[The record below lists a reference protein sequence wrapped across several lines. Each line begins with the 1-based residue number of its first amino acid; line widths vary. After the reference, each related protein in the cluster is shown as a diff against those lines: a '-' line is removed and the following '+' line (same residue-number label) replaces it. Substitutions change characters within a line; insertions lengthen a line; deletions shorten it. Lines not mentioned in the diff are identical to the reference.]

1 MVLPQAD
8 QLFLQRLDVTFQVH
22 ADNIGVVQ
30 KLPQSAHISLHR
42 LAHGQ
47 LILHPNQTY
56 CISDM
61 FIPDGD
67 WIHFIHKAEHSL
79 DSEVV

>member
-1 MVLPQAD
+1 MVLLQAD
-8 QLFLQRLDVTFQVH
+8 QLLLQRLDVTLQVH

-30 KLPQSAHISLHR
+30 KLPQPGHISLHR

-47 LILHPNQTY
+47 LILHPNQT
-56 CISDM
+56 CCVSDM
-61 FIPDGD
+61 FILDGD
-67 WIHFIHKAEHSL
+67 WIHFSYKAEHSL

>member
-8 QLFLQRLDVTFQVH
+8 QLFLQRLDVTLQVH

-30 KLPQSAHISLHR
+30 KLPQSGHISLHS

-47 LILHPNQTY
+47 LILHPDQIY

-61 FIPDGD
+61 FILDGD
-67 WIHFIHKAEHSL
+67 WIDFIYRAEHSL